1 MDMNSTVPMN
11 QSQAYKI
18 QFAPPLRSKT
28 EYVIAHP
35 LKSLHKVWSF
45 QNWFFDFETNDS
57 KIWRIC

>member
-1 MDMNSTVPMN
+1 MNSTVPMN

-45 QNWFFDFETNDS
+45 QN
-57 KIWRIC
+57 